1 VQDVLS
7 RPAPGPDETLRYG
20 PGPDQ
25 VASVWWPRP
34 GAAGATG
41 ATGAA
46 GLVLFLHGGFWRA
59 AWDRTH
65 AGPLAVGLA
74 EAGFTVCLPEY
85 RRTGGGGGWPA
96 TFDDI
101 AAAVDTLPGLFGDSS
116 GVVLAGHS
124 AGGHL
129 SLWAAAR
136 HRLPAGTP
144 WRTTGP
150 APIRGVVALAAVSDL
165 TACAEEGLGGGAA
178 AALMGGSPAAEP
190 DRYARADPARLLPI
204 GVPVWLL
211 HGDRDD
217 RVPAPM
223 SRSFAARPRA
233 AGDQVTA
240 RELPE
245 CDHFDLIDPRSAA
258 WPAVRDAFRAAGQL
272 PGRSSSLAP

>member
-1 VQDVLS
+1 MLS

-34 GAAGATG
+34 GAARA
-41 ATGAA
+41 AGAA
-46 GLVLFLHGGFWRA
+46 GVVLFLHGGFWRA

-101 AAAVDTLPGLFGDSS
+101 AAAVDILPGLLCNLGRDPSRDPG
-116 GVVLAGHS
+116 GVVVAGHS

-144 WRTTGP
+144 WRRPGP

-165 TACAEEGLGGGAA
+165 TACADEGLGGGAA

-190 DRYARADPARLLPI
+190 DRYAQGDPARLLPI

-223 SRSFAARPRA
+223 SRSFAARARA

-240 RELPE
+240 RELPD

-258 WPAVRDAFRAAGQL
+258 WPAVRDAFRAAADRAGT
-272 PGRSSSLAP
+272 A

>member
-1 VQDVLS
+1 MA
-7 RPAPGPDETLRYG
+7 APGCER
-20 PGPDQ
+20 
-25 VASVWWPRP
+25 AA
-34 GAAGATG
+34 GAAG
-41 ATGAA
+41 
-46 GLVLFLHGGFWRA
+46 VVMFLHGGFWRA

-101 AAAVDTLPGLFGDSS
+101 AAAIDTLPDRLGDSP

-144 WRTTGP
+144 WRTAGP

-165 TACAEEGLGGGAA
+165 TACADEGLGGGAA

-223 SRSFAARPRA
+223 SRSFAARARA
-233 AGDQVTA
+233 AGDEVRARGTA
-240 RELPE
+240 GL
-245 CDHFDLIDPRSAA
+245 RSLRPDR
-258 WPAVRDAFRAAGQL
+258 PAVGRLARRPRRVPRRSGPGPVSCRAGAVAWRRN
-272 PGRSSSLAP
+272 PPRWGRRTAPATGHRGA